1 MGEPDEIFILQK
13 IHMTE
18 LERLCLISISVPSF
32 LKELQFL
39 SKYFAKKNLKNQ
51 DQKNFISG
59 LTKFWP
65 LLPNQFLEARPDTV
79 PPSFEALLLFPIFL
93 SKLRVLSRL

>member
-39 SKYFAKKNLKNQ
+39 SKYFAKKKIKKSRPEKFYIRSDEVLTAIAKS
-51 DQKNFISG
+51 ISG
-59 LTKFWP
+59 GETGHCPAKF
-65 LLPNQFLEARPDTV
+65 
-79 PPSFEALLLFPIFL
+79 
-93 SKLRVLSRL
+93 